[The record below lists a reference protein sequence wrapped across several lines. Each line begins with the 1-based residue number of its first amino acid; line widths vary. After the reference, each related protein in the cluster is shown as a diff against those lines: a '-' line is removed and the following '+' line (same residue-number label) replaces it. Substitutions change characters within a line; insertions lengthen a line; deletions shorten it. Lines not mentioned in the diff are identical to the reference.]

1 MATCTIDVLAES
13 LFLTRKEFVS
23 VRELA
28 KETSVSER
36 TIRRRVA
43 SGELQSCKLG
53 SRRLVRRDSLD
64 ELLKD

>member
-13 LFLTRKEFVS
+13 LFPTRKEFVS